1 MDKGI
6 QKIADKYIQKCP
18 QCGKEFYPW
27 KTLMVTLPQNDM
39 RPFLYCPNCKY
50 YNDMEAFKKN

>member
-6 QKIADKYIQKCP
+6 KKIAEKYIKKCP
-18 QCGKEFYPW
+18 KCGHEFYPW

-39 RPFLYCPNCKY
+39 KPYLYCPNCKHY
-50 YNDMEAFKKN
+50 DDMASFTIF